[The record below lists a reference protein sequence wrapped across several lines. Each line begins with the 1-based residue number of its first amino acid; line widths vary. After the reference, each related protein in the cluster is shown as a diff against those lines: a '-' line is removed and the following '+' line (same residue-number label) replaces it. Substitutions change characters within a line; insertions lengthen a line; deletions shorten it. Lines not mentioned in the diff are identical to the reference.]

1 MRKFTYLLAL
11 LMLSVSSWATV
22 ITWNQ
27 ATCESIDVDAYNTTQ
42 TESGITITAAA
53 PASGDYVL
61 FGTPPAGTAQISLSN
76 GGTLTFA
83 PTSGQLTGIDITFSS
98 QYQIENVAGW
108 DYDDTHAP
116 QLHLTWSGSAASSV
130 VLATNGSNTEFGFY
144 GITSIEFTVV
154 PAASAPTV
162 TWNTANGLDDIYL
175 VEAENPY
182 GSSYSYHTGNKVATI
197 ANVTATISATTDGS
211 MAEFK
216 NDGNDDHTMI
226 SLIEGATL
234 TFTSTL
240 GQFQSIVI
248 NSTDTYIPNESGTWV
263 EDETN
268 GTLSWTGAGSSSVV
282 LSNASIDNI
291 TSIVFTFASAT
302 PAADETI
309 TWEQRQVNHVE
320 LTPYNLNDPQ
330 TSPVIKN
337 IITTFTKTSD
347 GNCYFANDY
356 LVLNNYGEVTFQ
368 SIVGDITGIVITC
381 SNVTNMDD
389 LPVDWT
395 YDGVST
401 LTWNGTAAEQ
411 VTLSGYINVEVSSI
425 VFTYTPAAA
434 PRLNQTF
441 SDGYGQR
448 YQITGAHTAKLMQ
461 QTIIGTLDIPEY
473 VEDGGVTYYITE
485 IADNAFKDN
494 NELSNVSNGYNI
506 AIIGAHAFDGCT
518 WMTDFNLYSVV
529 VDEIG
534 DEAFK
539 DCPLMQIY
547 ECYTSMPPVLGSN
560 AFSGDGRINHIVVS
574 APMAY
579 QYASGWSD
587 YSSFITSWSGAPVLG
602 EEIFWSNQMTTGLY
616 EVTTVATYSNGYV
629 GAVKTIP
636 YSAEVNAI
644 YPYSP
649 SGTLVISEEVSYLHN
664 QYTITAVGANSYKDN
679 TDINVVLFPEGVTSI
694 EAGAFLGCTGVENV
708 FFLWDN
714 PTTVT
719 WADGNVGA
727 EFATAASGTTKIF
740 VPEGTLAA
748 YQAWAPAW
756 ASHMIEGR
764 IENVTATE
772 DPNNYSRFYRT
783 FYDSSSDYMLPPSV
797 WAHVGYVDG
806 DEFIL
811 RAIAFDGQIIPA
823 GTAVV
828 LESETPTYRLIA
840 VGNSAPAY
848 TGRNDL
854 VGTDV
859 QITRASLGTNADRV
873 YVLGKEAWVGGNR
886 QVGMGMY
893 RYTGEYLGAHK
904 AYMIVGGTSGAPAR
918 ARFLFRHEKETPM
931 GVENVQE
938 NNAQCT
944 KVLRDGMLIIIKD
957 GKEYNAQGQIVK

>member
-1 MRKFTYLLAL
+1 MRKFTYLIAL

-83 PTSGQLTGIDITFSS
+83 PTSGQLTGIDITFTNMP
-98 QYQIENVAGW
+98 YQIENVAGW
-108 DYDDTHAP
+108 DYDDSSSP
-116 QLHLTWSGSAASSV
+116 LHLTWSGSAASSV
-130 VLATNGSNTEFGFY
+130 VLATNGSNTDFNFN
-144 GITSIEFTVV
+144 GITSVEFTVV
-154 PAASAPTV
+154 PAAAPTSL
-162 TWNTANGLDDIYL
+162 TWNDANGLSEFYL
-175 VEAENPY
+175 VEYNMGGQY
-182 GSSYSYHTGNKVATI
+182 TGNTTETI
-197 ANVTATISATTDGS
+197 DIVTATISATADG
-211 MAEFK
+211 AYADFK
-216 NDGNDDHTMI
+216 NDGNEYGTQINLSD
-226 SLIEGATL
+226 GGTL
-234 TFTSTL
+234 TFSTAT

-248 NSTDTYIPNESGTWV
+248 NTTDQWTYVADASTGWDSNTAYKLTWAGTA
-263 EDETN
+263 TN
-268 GTLSWTGAGSSSVV
+268 TVV
-282 LSNASIDNI
+282 LGTASVHNI
-291 TSIVFTFASAT
+291 TSIVFTFVPST

-320 LTPYNLNDPQ
+320 LMPYNIDDPQ

-337 IITTFTKTSD
+337 IITTFTMTAS

-356 LVLNNYGEVTFQ
+356 LVLNNFGEVTFQ

-389 LPVDWT
+389 LPADWT
-395 YDGVST
+395 YDGVAGT
-401 LTWNGTAAEQ
+401 LTWDGTAAEQ

-425 VFTYTPAAA
+425 VFTYTPASA

-441 SDGYGQR
+441 SDGRGQR

-473 VEDGGVTYYITE
+473 VIDGGVTYYITE
-485 IADNAFKDN
+485 IAENAFKDN
-494 NELSNVSNGYNI
+494 NELSNVSNGHNI

-518 WMTDFNLYSVV
+518 WMTDFNLYSTV

-587 YSSFITSWSGAPVLG
+587 YAYLITSWSGAPVIG

-708 FFLWDN
+708 FFLWDD
-714 PTTVT
+714 PTAVT

-740 VPEGTLAA
+740 VPEGRLAA
-748 YQAWAPAW
+748 YQTWAPAW
-756 ASHMIEGR
+756 ASCMMEGR
-764 IENVTATE
+764 IENITATE

-859 QITRASLGTNADRV
+859 QITRASLGADADRV
-873 YVLGKEAWVGGNR
+873 YVLGKEAWVNSVR
-886 QVGMGMY
+886 QVGMGLY
-893 RYTGEYLGAHK
+893 RYTGTYLGAHK
-904 AYMIVGGTSGAPAR
+904 AYLVLNSGGSHAP
-918 ARFLFRHEKETPM
+918 ARFLFKHEEAAT
-931 GVENVQE
+931 GVENVQGSD
-938 NNAQCT
+938 AQTT